1 MRTTIRDVTLLAI
14 DSDSPY
20 LVPPFGPVHAEVTAE
35 DLDIIAGEVPRD
47 LDGVY
52 LRTGPNPRVLA
63 SGRPHWFDG
72 DGMIHGAEIRDGR
85 ITYRNR
91 WVDTTGL
98 GMELDAGAAIWPG
111 LMSPPDRSLKMAW
124 GSDHFL
130 KDASN
135 TDVAVYQGGAV
146 STFYQCGDAYRID
159 ARTLETKGTIEL
171 PRMGV
176 RSMSA
181 HPKADEQT
189 GELLFF
195 DYDSKPPYM
204 TYGVLAPDGSLRHHV
219 AIDLP
224 GARLPHDMAIT
235 ENYTILHDLPLFW
248 DPKLLARDIHKVTF
262 YPDMPSRF
270 GIIPRYGKGD
280 SIRWFEAD
288 PCYIYHTVNAWE
300 DGDEIVMIACRH
312 MEPEPRRNLGDT
324 EFSRMMAWLRM
335 DATLR
340 RWRFNLK
347 TGEVKEEILDDL
359 NSEFPTINGLMT
371 GRKSRYCY
379 NVTIADHDVL
389 WFDGL
394 IKYDLETG
402 RSDRYRLPEG
412 WMLSESPFAPRK
424 GSRAEDDGYV
434 ISYATESASGKSEVL
449 IFDAQNISTGPIC
462 RAAVPQRIPPG
473 FHSCWVRGETIPA

>member
-1 MRTTIRDVTLLAI
+1 MRTSIREVPPLVI

-20 LVPPFGPVHAEVTAE
+20 LVPPFGPVNAEVTAE
-35 DLDIIAGEVPRD
+35 DLTILAGEVPKD

-52 LRTGPNPRVLA
+52 MRTGPNPRVLA
-63 SGRPHWFDG
+63 GGRPHWFDG
-72 DGMIHGAEIRDGR
+72 DGMIHGAEVRDGK
-85 ITYRNR
+85 ISYRNR
-91 WVDTTGL
+91 WVATTGL
-98 GMELDAGAAIWPG
+98 QMELAAGHAIWPG
-111 LMSPPDRSLKMAW
+111 LMSPPDRSLAMAW

-135 TDVAVYQGGAV
+135 TDVTVYQGGAI
-146 STFYQCGDAYRID
+146 STFYQCGDGYRID
-159 ARTLETKGTIEL
+159 ARTMETQGKLDLAG
-171 PRMGV
+171 MGV

-181 HPKADEQT
+181 HPKADERT

-204 TYGVLAPDGSLRHHV
+204 TYGVLGPDGRLKHHV

-262 YPDMPSRF
+262 FPELPSRF
-270 GIIPRYGKGD
+270 GIIPRYGSAD
-280 SIRWFEAD
+280 SIRWFETD

-300 DGDEIVMIACRH
+300 EGDEVIMIACRH
-312 MEPEPRRNLGDT
+312 MEPEPRKRVGDT

-340 RWRFNLK
+340 RWRFNLR
-347 TGEVKEEILDDL
+347 TGEAKEEIIDDL
-359 NSEFPTINGLMT
+359 NSEFPTINGLET
-371 GRKSRYCY
+371 GRKTRYCY
-379 NVTIADHDVL
+379 NVTIADKDVL

-394 IKYDLETG
+394 VKYDLVTG
-402 RSDRYRLPEG
+402 KADRYRLPDG
-412 WMLSESPFAPRK
+412 WFCSESPFAPRT
-424 GSRAEDDGYV
+424 GATAEDDGYV
-434 ISYATESASGKSEVL
+434 ISFATEAATGKSEVM
-449 IFDAQNISTGPIC
+449 IFDARSLGDGPVC